1 MRPMAEIEAEI
12 RSSLSSL
19 PEVWG
24 CSHVRLLWDAAR
36 GGAVVQAD
44 LLMDPSMRVR
54 QAMRVGGAVKRK
66 LTPSLTLTLT
76 PTLTLTKTMTLTLP
90 VTLTIP

>member
-1 MRPMAEIEAEI
+1 MVMRPMAEIEAEV
-12 RSSLSSL
+12 RGALSSL

-36 GGAVVQAD
+36 GGAIVQAD

-54 QAMRVGGAVKRK
+54 QATRPIVHRMVHCTVHYTVHRWCIA
-66 LTPSLTLTLT
+66 
-76 PTLTLTKTMTLTLP
+76 
-90 VTLTIP
+90 